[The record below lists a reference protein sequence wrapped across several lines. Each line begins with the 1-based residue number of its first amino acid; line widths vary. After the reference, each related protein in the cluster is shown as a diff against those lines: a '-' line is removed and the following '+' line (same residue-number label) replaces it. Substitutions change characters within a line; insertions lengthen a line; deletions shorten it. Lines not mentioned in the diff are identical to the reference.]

1 MKGSRITA
9 IVLVIGAAVWIGSGV
24 LGKDEPKPASERAAV
39 AQQAAPLFQVAVFTA
54 KVETHART
62 ITLSGRTEADRKA
75 AAIARAPGIIN
86 DLKVRRGSAVKAGD
100 VLAVLSD
107 EAREAQVTQARAK
120 LEQRQAELSARIRL
134 IEQGNLPAIN
144 RPQLEAELKSAEAA
158 LAQANVELQKGD
170 VRAPISGIVNTVPVE
185 QGQALQ
191 AGATVAEIVALDP
204 MLAVVE
210 IAETQLG
217 GVKVGD
223 KARVKL
229 VTGQTAEGS
238 VRFISRT
245 ASAQTRTYRVDI
257 EIRNPDG
264 SMPDGVTAEAILT
277 LSPQKA
283 ARVPRSALT
292 FAGDGRLG
300 VRVVAESDKVAFVPV
315 GIAEDG
321 AQFLWLTGL
330 SDGARVIVQGQD
342 FVKEGQQVKPV
353 PADIP
358 LG

>member
-1 MKGSRITA
+1 MKGSHITA
-9 IVLVIGAAVWIGSGV
+9 IVLVLGAAVWIGSGV
-24 LGKDEPKPASERAAV
+24 LGKEERKSASDRVAAT
-39 AQQAAPLFQVAVFTA
+39 QQVAAPFQVSVFTA

-75 AAIARAPGIIN
+75 AAIARAPGVID
-86 DLKVRRGSAVKAGD
+86 DLKVRRGSAVAAGD
-100 VLAVLSD
+100 VIAVLSD
-107 EAREAQVTQARAK
+107 EARVSQVTQARAK

-158 LAQANVELQKGD
+158 LAQASAELQKGE
-170 VRAPISGIVNTVPVE
+170 VRAPISGIVNAVPVE

-191 AGATVAEIVALDP
+191 PGTTVAEIVALDP

-229 VTGQTAEGS
+229 VTGQTADGV

-257 EIRNPDG
+257 EIRNADG
-264 SMPDGVTAEAILT
+264 AMPDGVTAEAVLT
-277 LSPQKA
+277 LAPQDA

-292 FAGDGRLG
+292 FSGQGRLG
-300 VRVVAESDKVAFVPV
+300 VRTVVDGDKVAFVPV

-321 AQFLWLTGL
+321 SGYLWLTGL
-330 SDGARVIVQGQD
+330 KDGARVIVQGQD
-342 FVKEGQQVKPV
+342 FVKEGQEVRPV
-353 PADIP
+353 AADAP
-358 LG
+358 QG